1 MSPSQLLYG
10 RDLVY
15 PGAWDAPGDDEL
27 LALASEQI
35 VKALRHQERY
45 IHRRPR
51 NEDAGVVTSNQGTW

>member
-1 MSPSQLLYG
+1 MSPSQLFYG

-27 LALASEQI
+27 LAPASEQI